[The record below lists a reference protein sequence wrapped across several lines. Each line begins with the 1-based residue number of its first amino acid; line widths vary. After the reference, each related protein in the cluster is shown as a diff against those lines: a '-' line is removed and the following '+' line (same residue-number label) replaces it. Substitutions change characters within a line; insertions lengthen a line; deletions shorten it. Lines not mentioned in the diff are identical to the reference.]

1 MLFWCPISPSG
12 TNNIVLYLKHPHCR
26 VAHATGSLLSVV
38 NRPASFW
45 GFVLFEHEST
55 LEGGLSFEASEQI
68 EKKQNNTLRFELL
81 TSTFWR
87 GENETAAWWER
98 WEWCRVK
105 RVMSYWFFPASV
117 SPADLSFHLTV
128 SRLSASSRK
137 PRHRLPHRALA
148 LHQVVFYI
156 GGLQSCLFFLILA
169 GNEAIAV
176 PPVRSVN

>member
-1 MLFWCPISPSG
+1 MG
-12 TNNIVLYLKHPHCR
+12 
-26 VAHATGSLLSVV
+26 ALLSVV
-38 NRPASFW
+38 NHPASFW
-45 GFVLFEHEST
+45 GFVLFEHHEST

-128 SRLSASSRK
+128 SRLSASSHK

-156 GGLQSCLFFLILA
+156 GGLQSCLFFFILA
-169 GNEAIAV
+169 GIKTIV
-176 PPVRSVN
+176 VTPVRYVN